1 MPFHCLACLSV
12 SFQVTVD
19 PAPFL
24 CLLTLPKQEMETIV
38 VAYLSKEMATSV
50 NTLAATVTLAMKLLT
65 VQ

>member
-1 MPFHCLACLSV
+1 MPFHCLACLSF
-12 SFQVTVD
+12 SLATVD

>member
-1 MPFHCLACLSV
+1 
-12 SFQVTVD
+12 
-19 PAPFL
+19 
-24 CLLTLPKQEMETIV
+24 METIV